1 MKRFLI
7 GSKNIERDSYV
18 WNMLGT
24 TVIAFQS
31 VILLMILT
39 RVGGLES
46 SGIFTIAYTT
56 ANLLLTVGKYG
67 MHNFHVSDTVPIF
80 SFGDYRSSRW
90 ITTFAMMAA
99 SVGYALLSMAGA
111 EHSAEKTWII
121 VWMCLFKAV
130 DAVEDVYASLYQQRG
145 RLDVAGKMITVRG
158 VLTVV
163 FFSVALLVCKDLLIS
178 VILTTAFTTA
188 LFLLLNGMC
197 RSICREQMSEKTSF
211 RRVWKLLYLCLPLF
225 LIGFLSYYMTNAPK
239 YSIDAMLSDEVQ
251 ACYGFIAM
259 PVFVVGLM
267 GNYLF
272 NPVIRPLSEH
282 WQAGDFPWFKKQIAK
297 QSIIVIAITVICVA
311 GAYLVGIPA
320 LSLLYG
326 TDLSAYR
333 TELLVLVA
341 SGGFLALSNQLMTV
355 ITIIRRQ
362 KLLLIGY
369 GFCAVLALA
378 LSPVVVSQF
387 HIIGAAILELGL
399 MMILCIVFVVILA
412 AVMRRTIK
420 SGSAE
425 AGAAEAK
432 GDPQ

>member
-7 GSKNIERDSYV
+7 GSKKIERDSYV

-31 VILLMILT
+31 VIFLMILT

-56 ANLLLTVGKYG
+56 ANLMLTVGKYG

-80 SFGDYRSSRW
+80 SFGDYRTSRW
-90 ITTFAMMAA
+90 LTTFAMMAA
-99 SVGYALLSMAGA
+99 SVGYALLSMQGA
-111 EHSAEKTWII
+111 DHSAEKTWII
-121 VWMCLFKAV
+121 VWMCMFKAV
-130 DAVEDVYASLYQQRG
+130 DAIEDVYASLYQQRG

-158 VLTVV
+158 VLTVI
-163 FFSVALLVCKDLLIS
+163 FFSVVLLIFKDLLIS
-178 VILTTAFTTA
+178 VILTTVFTTA
-188 LFLLLNGMC
+188 LFLLLNWMC
-197 RSICREQMSEKTSF
+197 RSICREQMREKTSF
-211 RRVWKLLYLCLPLF
+211 RRMMRLLVLCLPLF

-239 YSIDAMLSDEVQ
+239 YAIDAMLSDEVQ

-282 WQAGDFPWFKKQIAK
+282 WQEGDFVWFKKQIAK
-297 QSIIVIAITVICVA
+297 QSLIVIVITVICVA
-311 GAYLVGIPA
+311 GAYLLGIPV

-333 TELLVLVA
+333 MELLILVA
-341 SGGFLALSNQLMTV
+341 GGGFLALSNQLMTV

-369 GFCAVLALA
+369 GFCALLALVM
-378 LSPVVVSQF
+378 SPVVVKEF
-387 HIIGAAILELGL
+387 NIIGAAILELGL
-399 MMILCIVFVVILA
+399 MIILCVVFVAILA
-412 AVMRRTIK
+412 VVMRRAVK
-420 SGSAE
+420 NGSSE
-425 AGAAEAK
+425 NGFGEEE
-432 GDPQ
+432 GDAQ